1 MTDEKDFDFTRYF
14 ELKKQ
19 LEEASRLYY
28 KDGVSPMSDQDFDF
42 GLKEMEALE
51 KKYPELGGENSLT
64 KRVGNDLVND
74 FAKVSHAVP
83 MLSIANVYSKEEMAE
98 FVRAAEDGLAELD
111 EKRET
116 RDERGGV
123 LDERR
128 ETRDERGGVLD
139 DKCVGR
145 ESHANSFAHDRD
157 QHLVLEPQRGESTKT
172 RVYSEDSGA
181 AREEKGD
188 VPRASNLEPRASNL
202 EPRASKWICE
212 KKIDGVSLSIVYENG
227 RLKQAATRGD
237 GAQGDDV
244 TLNALTIADIPEYFD
259 AKKLKIAPSE
269 IPQGS
274 FEVRGE
280 VYMER
285 EAFER
290 LNERFILEGKK
301 TFQNCRNTVSGSLK
315 LKSVSECKTR
325 PMRFFAYHIPQSKN
339 KTHEENL
346 KQLQRLGFNTNAYW
360 KADTVEE
367 IMKISEEIG
376 ASRDSLPFDID
387 GMVVKLNNLEHQR
400 ALGSTSKSPRWAIAY
415 KFKAERAYT
424 PLLSVEFQ
432 VGRTGA
438 VTPVANLSPVRLAGT
453 TVKRATLH
461 NFDEVARLD
470 LHFGDTVGV
479 EKGGEIIPK
488 ITDVKKE
495 LRPSGALPV
504 TAPAVCPV
512 CGEPLTHIDD
522 EVILRCENLHCKAQV
537 QCLFEHFVSREA
549 MNIENLGPSLI
560 ASLLETG
567 KIKRI
572 PDLYRLTL
580 DDLLSQERMAQKSA
594 QNVFDAIEASKER
607 SLEHLLHGLGIR
619 FVGRTSARNLA
630 KHFRTLEKIRTATI
644 GELQNVTDV
653 GERIGQS
660 VYNFF
665 HTEIYTN
672 EVDELIELGC
682 PTEFKGVVKTLFAG
696 QTAVIT
702 GTLPNMDRDEA
713 RKIIEENGGKVS
725 GSVSKKTSWVLAGE
739 AAGSKLTKANELGI
753 PVHDEAWLMS
763 QIAEGDS
770 ETDDSAEIPAETAT
784 EIDNSKENVALER
797 ASAKPR
803 KDEQTSL
810 F

>member
-1 MTDEKDFDFTRYF
+1 MSEQKDIDRTRYF

-51 KKYPELGGENSLT
+51 AKYPELRGKGSLT
-64 KRVGNDLVND
+64 QKVGSDLTND
-74 FAKVSHAVP
+74 FAKVAHAVP
-83 MLSIANVYSKEEMAE
+83 MLSIANVYSEEEMRE
-98 FVRAAEDGLAELD
+98 FVKAAEEGIAALD
-111 EKRET
+111 ERRAQE
-116 RDERGGV
+116 
-123 LDERR
+123 DERR
-128 ETRDERGGVLD
+128 ETRDERSV
-139 DKCVGR
+139 
-145 ESHANSFAHDRD
+145 
-157 QHLVLEPQRGESTKT
+157 QGEK
-172 RVYSEDSGA
+172 
-181 AREEKGD
+181 
-188 VPRASNLEPRASNL
+188 RAT
-202 EPRASKWICE
+202 WICE
-212 KKIDGVSLSIVYENG
+212 RKIDGVSLSVIYENG

-259 AKKLKIAPSE
+259 AKKLKIDPSE
-269 IPQGS
+269 IPQGT

-290 LNERFILEGKK
+290 LNEQFILENKK

-315 LKSVSECKTR
+315 LKSVAECKTR
-325 PMRFFAYHIPQSKN
+325 PMRFFAYHIPQSNN

-346 KQLQRLGFNTNAYW
+346 KQLKRLGFHTNDYW
-360 KADTVEE
+360 TADTVDE
-367 IMKISEEIG
+367 IMAISEKIG

-387 GMVVKLNNLEHQR
+387 GMVVKLNDLQQQR
-400 ALGSTSKSPRWAIAY
+400 ELGSTSKSPRWAIAY

-438 VTPVANLSPVRLAGT
+438 VTPVANLAPVRLAGT

-470 LHFGDTVGV
+470 LHYGDTVGV

-488 ITDVKKE
+488 ITDVKRE
-495 LRPSGALPV
+495 LRPAGASPV
-504 TAPAVCPV
+504 VAPEKCPV
-512 CGEPLTHIDD
+512 CGEQLTHIDG
-522 EVILRCENLHCKAQV
+522 EVILRCENMHCQAQV

-549 MNIENLGPSLI
+549 MNIENLGPALI
-560 ASLLETG
+560 ASLLATG

-580 DDLLSQERMAQKSA
+580 EDLESQERMAKKSA
-594 QNVFDAIEASKER
+594 KNVFDAIQASKQR
-607 SLEHLLHGLGIR
+607 SLENLLHGFGIR
-619 FVGRTSARNLA
+619 FVGRTSARNIA
-630 KHFRTLEKIRTATI
+630 KHFRTLEKIRTATVE
-644 GELQNVTDV
+644 ELQNVTDV
-653 GERIGQS
+653 GERIGKS
-660 VYNFF
+660 VYEFF
-665 HTEIYTN
+665 HTPLYTN
-672 EVDELIELGC
+672 EIDELVELGL
-682 PTEFKGVVKTLFAG
+682 PTEFKGVVKTLFQG

-713 RKIIEENGGKVS
+713 RKLIEENGGKVS

-753 PVHDEAWLMS
+753 PVHDEAWLMA
-763 QIAEGDS
+763 QIANADES
-770 ETDDSAEIPAETAT
+770 DDATNENAGSSAGNFANEKASVSTTPAE
-784 EIDNSKENVALER
+784 D
-797 ASAKPR
+797 
-803 KDEQTSL
+803 QMSL
-810 F
+810 DL

>member
-1 MTDEKDFDFTRYF
+1 MDQKEIDLTRYF

-28 KDGVSPMSDQDFDF
+28 KEGVSPMSDQDFDF

-51 KKYPELGGENSLT
+51 AKYPELRGQGSLT
-64 KRVGNDLVND
+64 QRVGSDLTND
-74 FAKVSHAVP
+74 FAKVAHAVP
-83 MLSIANVYSKEEMAE
+83 MLSIANVYSAEEMAE
-98 FVRAAEDGLAELD
+98 FVKAAEDGISA
-111 EKRET
+111 
-116 RDERGGV
+116 
-123 LDERR
+123 
-128 ETRDERGGVLD
+128 
-139 DKCVGR
+139 
-145 ESHANSFAHDRD
+145 
-157 QHLVLEPQRGESTKT
+157 LEPQT
-172 RVYSEDSGA
+172 
-181 AREEKGD
+181 
-188 VPRASNLEPRASNL
+188 SNPKATEGRDLAPHT
-202 EPRASKWICE
+202 WICE
-212 KKIDGVSLSIVYENG
+212 RKIDGVSLSIVYENG

-259 AKKLKIAPSE
+259 AKKLKIDPSE
-269 IPQGS
+269 IPQGT

-290 LNERFILEGKK
+290 LNEQFILEGKK
-301 TFQNCRNTVSGSLK
+301 IFQNPRNTVSGSLK
-315 LKSVSECKTR
+315 LKSVAECKTR
-325 PMRFFAYHIPQSKN
+325 PMRFFAYHIPQSNN

-346 KQLQRLGFNTNAYW
+346 LQLKRLGFHTNDYW
-360 KADTVEE
+360 TADTTDE
-367 IMKISEEIG
+367 IMKISEQIG
-376 ASRDSLPFDID
+376 ASRDSLPFEID
-387 GMVVKLNNLEHQR
+387 GMVVKLNDLAMQR
-400 ALGSTSKSPRWAIAY
+400 ALGTTSKSPRWAIAY

-438 VTPVANLSPVRLAGT
+438 VTPVANLAPVRLAGT

-461 NFDEVARLD
+461 NFDEVSRLD
-470 LHFGDTVGV
+470 LHYGDTVGV

-495 LRPSGALPV
+495 LRPIGAEPV
-504 TAPAVCPV
+504 KAPEKCPV

-522 EVILRCENLHCKAQV
+522 EVILRCENMHCAAQV

-549 MNIENLGPSLI
+549 MNIENLGPALI
-560 ASLLETG
+560 ASLIATG

-580 DDLLSQERMAQKSA
+580 EDLESQERMAKKSA
-594 QNVFDAIEASKER
+594 KNVYDAIAASKER
-607 SLEHLLHGLGIR
+607 SLENLLHGLGIR

-630 KHFRTLEKIRTATI
+630 KHFRTLDKIRAATV
-644 GELQNVTDV
+644 EDLQNVTDV
-653 GERIGQS
+653 GERIGKS
-660 VYNFF
+660 VYDFF
-665 HTEIYTN
+665 HTERYRN
-672 EVDELIELGC
+672 EVEELIALGC
-682 PTEFKGVVKTLFAG
+682 PTEFKGIVKTLFQG

-702 GTLPNMDRDEA
+702 GTLPSMDRDEA
-713 RKIIEENGGKVS
+713 RKLIEENGGKVS

-753 PVHDEAWLMS
+753 PVHDEAWLLA
-763 QIAEGDS
+763 QIANSDSGDS
-770 ETDDSAEIPAETAT
+770 GDSGEPPDSANVEKDGSKKTAA
-784 EIDNSKENVALER
+784 DANGQL
-797 ASAKPR
+797 
-803 KDEQTSL
+803 SL

>member
-1 MTDEKDFDFTRYF
+1 MEQKDFDLTRYF

-28 KDGVSPMSDQDFDF
+28 KDGFSPMSDQDFDF

-51 KKYPELGGENSLT
+51 AKYPELRGKDSLT
-64 KRVGNDLVND
+64 QRVGSDLTND

-83 MLSIANVYSKEEMAE
+83 MLSIANVYSAEEMAE
-98 FVRAAEDGLAELD
+98 FVKAAEEGIAGLDPSAPPRSAQD
-111 EKRET
+111 DT
-116 RDERGGV
+116 RSV
-123 LDERR
+123 SL
-128 ETRDERGGVLD
+128 
-139 DKCVGR
+139 
-145 ESHANSFAHDRD
+145 
-157 QHLVLEPQRGESTKT
+157 
-172 RVYSEDSGA
+172 
-181 AREEKGD
+181 
-188 VPRASNLEPRASNL
+188 SNCS
-202 EPRASKWICE
+202 SKKWICE
-212 KKIDGVSLSIVYENG
+212 RKIDGVSLSIVYENG

-259 AKKLKIAPSE
+259 AKKLKIDPSE
-269 IPQGS
+269 IPQGT

-290 LNERFILEGKK
+290 LNEQFILEGKK
-301 TFQNCRNTVSGSLK
+301 IFQNPRNTVSGSLK
-315 LKSVSECKTR
+315 LKSVAECKTR
-325 PMRFFAYHIPQSKN
+325 PMRFFAYHIPQSN
-339 KTHEENL
+339 NVTHEENL
-346 KQLQRLGFNTNAYW
+346 LQLQKLGFHTNDYW
-360 KADTVEE
+360 TADTVDE
-367 IMKISEEIG
+367 IMKISEQIG
-376 ASRDSLPFDID
+376 ASRDSLPFEID
-387 GMVVKLNNLEHQR
+387 GMVVKLNDLQMQR
-400 ALGSTSKSPRWAIAY
+400 ELGSTSKSPRWAIAY

-438 VTPVANLSPVRLAGT
+438 VTPVANLAPVRLAGT

-495 LRPSGALPV
+495 LRPIGAQPV
-504 TAPAVCPV
+504 TAPEKCPV
-512 CGEPLTHIDD
+512 CGEPLTHIDG
-522 EVILRCENLHCKAQV
+522 EVILRCENMHCAAQV

-549 MNIENLGPSLI
+549 MNIENLGPALI
-560 ASLLETG
+560 ASLIATG

-572 PDLYRLTL
+572 PDLYRLTIE
-580 DDLLSQERMAQKSA
+580 DLESQERMAKKSA
-594 QNVFDAIEASKER
+594 KNVFDAIAASKER
-607 SLEHLLHGLGIR
+607 SLENLLHGLGIR

-644 GELQNVTDV
+644 EDLQNVTDV
-653 GERIGQS
+653 GERIGKS
-660 VYNFF
+660 VYDFF
-665 HTEIYTN
+665 HTPLYTN
-672 EVDELIELGC
+672 EIDELIELGC
-682 PTEFKGVVKTLFAG
+682 PTEFKGVVKTLFQG

-702 GTLPNMDRDEA
+702 GTLPSMEREEA
-713 RKIIEENGGKVS
+713 RKLIEENGGKVS

-753 PVHDEAWLMS
+753 PVHDEAWLLA
-763 QIAEGDS
+763 QIAAADSGEAPAPSPASDKQKAAGD
-770 ETDDSAEIPAETAT
+770 APAA
-784 EIDNSKENVALER
+784 DANGQL
-797 ASAKPR
+797 
-803 KDEQTSL
+803 SL

>member
-51 KKYPELGGENSLT
+51 KKYPELGGANSLT
-64 KRVGNDLVND
+64 KSIGSDLTND

-83 MLSIANVYSKEEMAE
+83 MLSIANVYSTEEMAE
-98 FVRAAEDGLAELD
+98 FVRAAEDGLMELGV
-111 EKRET
+111 KRE
-116 RDERGGV
+116 EGGFSNSVILEPQRGDGIHK
-123 LDERR
+123 RR
-128 ETRDERGGVLD
+128 ETRDER
-139 DKCVGR
+139 
-145 ESHANSFAHDRD
+145 
-157 QHLVLEPQRGESTKT
+157 
-172 RVYSEDSGA
+172 EDNGA
-181 AREEKGD
+181 AREEKND
-188 VPRASNLEPRASNL
+188 VSRASNL

-259 AKKLKIAPSE
+259 AKKLKIDPSE
-269 IPQGS
+269 IPQGT

-325 PMRFFAYHIPQSKN
+325 PMRFFAYHIPQSGN

-346 KQLQRLGFNTNAYW
+346 LQLKRLGFNTNEYW

-376 ASRDSLPFDID
+376 ASRDSLAFDID

-488 ITDVKKE
+488 ITDVKSE
-495 LRPSGALPV
+495 LRPAGALPV

-572 PDLYRLTL
+572 PDLYRLTME
-580 DDLLSQERMAQKSA
+580 DLLSQERMAQKSA
-594 QNVFDAIEASKER
+594 KNVFDAIEASKER

-644 GELQNVTDV
+644 EELQNVTDV

-665 HTEIYTN
+665 HTEMYTN

-753 PVHDEAWLMS
+753 PVHDEAWLMA
-763 QIAEGDS
+763 QIAESDTEAENS
-770 ETDDSAEIPAETAT
+770 TEADTSSNAPTTSAPAKADTP
-784 EIDNSKENVALER
+784 SGQL
-797 ASAKPR
+797 
-803 KDEQTSL
+803 SL

>member
-1 MTDEKDFDFTRYF
+1 MNDKRAEDFSRYF

-28 KDGVSPMSDQDFDF
+28 KEGVSPMSDQDFDF

-51 KKYPELGGENSLT
+51 AKYPELHGKDSLT
-64 KRVGNDLVND
+64 QKVGSDLTND

-83 MLSIANVYSKEEMAE
+83 MLSIANVYSAEEMAE
-98 FVRAAEDGLAELD
+98 FVKAAEDGIATL
-111 EKRET
+111 
-116 RDERGGV
+116 
-123 LDERR
+123 
-128 ETRDERGGVLD
+128 
-139 DKCVGR
+139 
-145 ESHANSFAHDRD
+145 NSEIQNPNFH
-157 QHLVLEPQRGESTKT
+157 T
-172 RVYSEDSGA
+172 
-181 AREEKGD
+181 
-188 VPRASNLEPRASNL
+188 
-202 EPRASKWICE
+202 WICE
-212 KKIDGVSLSIVYENG
+212 RKIDGVSLSIVYENG

-259 AKKLKIAPSE
+259 AKKLKIDPSE
-269 IPQGS
+269 IPQGT

-290 LNERFILEGKK
+290 LNEQFILEGKK
-301 TFQNCRNTVSGSLK
+301 IFQNPRNTVSGSLK
-315 LKSVSECKTR
+315 LKSVAECKTR
-325 PMRFFAYHIPQSKN
+325 PMRFFAYHIPQSNN

-346 KQLQRLGFNTNAYW
+346 LQLKRLGFHTNDYWTADNT
-360 KADTVEE
+360 EE
-367 IMKISEEIG
+367 IMKISEQIG
-376 ASRDSLPFDID
+376 ASRDSLPFEID
-387 GMVVKLNNLEHQR
+387 GMVVKLNDLAMQR
-400 ALGSTSKSPRWAIAY
+400 ALGTTSKSPRWAIAY

-438 VTPVANLSPVRLAGT
+438 VTPVANLAPVRLAGT

-470 LHFGDTVGV
+470 LHYGDTVGV

-495 LRPSGALPV
+495 LRPIGAEPV
-504 TAPAVCPV
+504 IAPTKCPE
-512 CGEPLTHIDD
+512 CGEPLTHVDG
-522 EVILRCENLHCKAQV
+522 EVILRCENMHCAAQV

-560 ASLLETG
+560 ASLIATG

-580 DDLLSQERMAQKSA
+580 EDLESQERMAKKSA
-594 QNVFDAIEASKER
+594 KNVFDAIAASKER
-607 SLEHLLHGLGIR
+607 SLENLLHGLGIR
-619 FVGRTSARNLA
+619 FVGRTSARNIA
-630 KHFRTLEKIRTATI
+630 KHFRTLEKIRTATV
-644 GELQNVTDV
+644 EDLQNVTDV
-653 GERIGQS
+653 GERIGKS
-660 VYNFF
+660 VYDFF
-665 HTEIYTN
+665 HTERYTQ
-672 EVDELIELGC
+672 EIDELIELGC
-682 PTEFKGVVKTLFAG
+682 PTEFKGVVKTLFQG

-702 GTLPNMDRDEA
+702 GTLPTMDRDEA
-713 RKIIEENGGKVS
+713 RKLIEENGGKVA

-753 PVHDEAWLMS
+753 PVHDEAWLLE
-763 QIAEGDS
+763 QIAAADS
-770 ETDDSAEIPAETAT
+770 DAGSDSGNNGDDSANDSTSIEKEKPAAQG
-784 EIDNSKENVALER
+784 NGQL
-797 ASAKPR
+797 
-803 KDEQTSL
+803 SL

>member
-1 MTDEKDFDFTRYF
+1 MSDQKDIDRTRYF

-51 KKYPELGGENSLT
+51 AKYPELRGKESLT
-64 KRVGNDLVND
+64 QRVGSDLTND
-74 FAKVSHAVP
+74 FAKVAHAVP
-83 MLSIANVYSKEEMAE
+83 MLSIANVYSEEEMRE
-98 FVRAAEDGLAELD
+98 FVRAAEEGIAALD
-111 EKRET
+111 ERRQPYKASDATNEVGHNRAERFGLERSDSPKT
-116 RDERGGV
+116 RDEREIPGQAGN
-123 LDERR
+123 
-128 ETRDERGGVLD
+128 
-139 DKCVGR
+139 DKFA
-145 ESHANSFAHDRD
+145 ANDKHDRAHTSKRSD
-157 QHLVLEPQRGESTKT
+157 LTAH
-172 RVYSEDSGA
+172 
-181 AREEKGD
+181 
-188 VPRASNLEPRASNL
+188 
-202 EPRASKWICE
+202 KWICE
-212 KKIDGVSLSIVYENG
+212 RKIDGVSLSLVYENG

-259 AKKLKIAPSE
+259 VKKLKIDPSE
-269 IPQGS
+269 IPQGT

-290 LNERFILEGKK
+290 LNEQFILENKK

-315 LKSVSECKTR
+315 LKSVAECKTR
-325 PMRFFAYHIPQSKN
+325 PMRFFAYHIPQSN
-339 KTHEENL
+339 NATHEENL
-346 KQLQRLGFNTNAYW
+346 KQLKRLGFHTNDYW
-360 KADTVEE
+360 TADTVDE
-367 IMKISEEIG
+367 IMAISEKIG

-387 GMVVKLNNLEHQR
+387 GMVVKLNDLAMQR
-400 ALGSTSKSPRWAIAY
+400 ELGSTSKSPRWAIAY

-438 VTPVANLSPVRLAGT
+438 VTPVANLAPVRLAGT

-470 LHFGDTVGV
+470 LHYGDTVGV

-495 LRPSGALPV
+495 LRPAGAQPV
-504 TAPAVCPV
+504 TAPDKCPE
-512 CGEPLTHIDD
+512 CGEPLTHIDG

-549 MNIENLGPSLI
+549 MNIENLGPALI
-560 ASLLETG
+560 ASLLATG

-580 DDLLSQERMAQKSA
+580 EDLESQERMAKKSA
-594 QNVFDAIEASKER
+594 KNVFDAIQASKQK
-607 SLEHLLHGLGIR
+607 SLENLLHGLGIR
-619 FVGRTSARNLA
+619 FVGRTSARNIA
-630 KHFRTLEKIRTATI
+630 KHFRTLEKIRTATVE
-644 GELQNVTDV
+644 ELQNVTDV
-653 GERIGQS
+653 GERIGKS
-660 VYNFF
+660 VYDFF
-665 HTEIYTN
+665 HTPLYTN
-672 EVDELIELGC
+672 EIDELVALGL
-682 PTEFKGVVKTLFAG
+682 PTEFKGIVKTLFQG

-713 RKIIEENGGKVS
+713 RKLIEENGGKVS

-739 AAGSKLTKANELGI
+739 AAGSKLTKANELEI
-753 PVHDEAWLMS
+753 PVHDEAWLMA
-763 QIAEGDS
+763 QIANADAA
-770 ETDDSAEIPAETAT
+770 TDDGSTGSPTISPTDSSAAPAA
-784 EIDNSKENVALER
+784 KEDQL
-797 ASAKPR
+797 
-803 KDEQTSL
+803 SL
-810 F
+810 NL

>member
-1 MTDEKDFDFTRYF
+1 MSEQKDIDRTRYF

-51 KKYPELGGENSLT
+51 AKYPELRGKGSLT
-64 KRVGNDLVND
+64 QKVGSDLTND
-74 FAKVSHAVP
+74 FAKVAHAVP
-83 MLSIANVYSKEEMAE
+83 MLSIANVYSEEEMRE
-98 FVRAAEDGLAELD
+98 FVKAAEEGIASLETSLDPSRIRAQDDEKGRAQDDGNGRAQGD
-111 EKRET
+111 EKRAT
-116 RDERGGV
+116 
-123 LDERR
+123 
-128 ETRDERGGVLD
+128 
-139 DKCVGR
+139 
-145 ESHANSFAHDRD
+145 
-157 QHLVLEPQRGESTKT
+157 
-172 RVYSEDSGA
+172 
-181 AREEKGD
+181 
-188 VPRASNLEPRASNL
+188 
-202 EPRASKWICE
+202 WICE
-212 KKIDGVSLSIVYENG
+212 RKIDGVSLSVVYENG

-259 AKKLKIAPSE
+259 AKKLKIDPSE
-269 IPQGS
+269 IPQGT

-290 LNERFILEGKK
+290 LNEQFILENKK

-315 LKSVSECKTR
+315 LKSVAECKTR
-325 PMRFFAYHIPQSKN
+325 PMRFFAYHIPQSNN

-346 KQLQRLGFNTNAYW
+346 KQLKRLGFHTNDYW
-360 KADTVEE
+360 TADTVDE
-367 IMKISEEIG
+367 IMAISEKIG

-387 GMVVKLNNLEHQR
+387 GMVVKLNDLQQQR
-400 ALGSTSKSPRWAIAY
+400 ELGSTSKSPRWAIAY

-438 VTPVANLSPVRLAGT
+438 VTPVANLAPVRLAGT

-470 LHFGDTVGV
+470 LHYGDTVGV

-488 ITDVKKE
+488 ITDVKRE
-495 LRPSGALPV
+495 LRPAGASPV
-504 TAPAVCPV
+504 VAPEKCPV
-512 CGEPLTHIDD
+512 CGEPLTHIDG
-522 EVILRCENLHCKAQV
+522 EVILRCENMHCQAQV

-549 MNIENLGPSLI
+549 MNIENLGPALI
-560 ASLLETG
+560 ASLLATG

-580 DDLLSQERMAQKSA
+580 EDLESQERMAKKSA
-594 QNVFDAIEASKER
+594 KNVYDAIAASKQR
-607 SLEHLLHGLGIR
+607 SLENLLHGLGIR
-619 FVGRTSARNLA
+619 FVGRTSARNIA
-630 KHFRTLEKIRTATI
+630 KHFRTLEKIRTATVE
-644 GELQNVTDV
+644 ELQNVTDV
-653 GERIGQS
+653 GERIGKS
-660 VYNFF
+660 VYEFF
-665 HTEIYTN
+665 HTPLYTN
-672 EVDELIELGC
+672 EIDELVALGL
-682 PTEFKGVVKTLFAG
+682 PTEFKGVVKTLFQG

-713 RKIIEENGGKVS
+713 RKLIEENGGKVS

-753 PVHDEAWLMS
+753 PVHDEAWLMA
-763 QIAEGDS
+763 QIANADESG
-770 ETDDSAEIPAETAT
+770 DDSDENDAPANEASNTTKPAE
-784 EIDNSKENVALER
+784 DQMSLE
-797 ASAKPR
+797 
-803 KDEQTSL
+803 L
-810 F
+810 

>member
-1 MTDEKDFDFTRYF
+1 MSEQKDIDRTRYF

-51 KKYPELGGENSLT
+51 AKYPELRGKGSLT
-64 KRVGNDLVND
+64 QKVGSDLTND
-74 FAKVSHAVP
+74 FAKVAHAVP
-83 MLSIANVYSKEEMAE
+83 MLSIANVYSEEEMRE
-98 FVRAAEDGLAELD
+98 FVKAAEEGIASLETSLDPSRIRAQDD
-111 EKRET
+111 EKGST
-116 RDERGGV
+116 QDEREIPGQAGN
-123 LDERR
+123 
-128 ETRDERGGVLD
+128 
-139 DKCVGR
+139 DKK
-145 ESHANSFAHDRD
+145 A
-157 QHLVLEPQRGESTKT
+157 T
-172 RVYSEDSGA
+172 
-181 AREEKGD
+181 
-188 VPRASNLEPRASNL
+188 
-202 EPRASKWICE
+202 WICE
-212 KKIDGVSLSIVYENG
+212 RKIDGVSLSVVYENG

-259 AKKLKIAPSE
+259 AKKLKIDPSE
-269 IPQGS
+269 IPQGT

-290 LNERFILEGKK
+290 LNEQFILENKK

-315 LKSVSECKTR
+315 LKSVAECKTR
-325 PMRFFAYHIPQSKN
+325 PMRFFAYHIPQSNN

-346 KQLQRLGFNTNAYW
+346 KQLKRLGFHTNDYW
-360 KADTVEE
+360 TADTVDE
-367 IMKISEEIG
+367 IMAISEKIG

-387 GMVVKLNNLEHQR
+387 GMVVKLNDLQQQR
-400 ALGSTSKSPRWAIAY
+400 ELGSTSKSPRWAIAY

-438 VTPVANLSPVRLAGT
+438 VTPVANLAPVRLAGT

-470 LHFGDTVGV
+470 LHYGDTVGV

-488 ITDVKKE
+488 ITDVKRE
-495 LRPSGALPV
+495 LRPAGASPV
-504 TAPAVCPV
+504 VAPEKCPV
-512 CGEPLTHIDD
+512 CGELLTHIDG
-522 EVILRCENLHCKAQV
+522 EVILRCENMHCQAQV

-549 MNIENLGPSLI
+549 MNIENLGPALI
-560 ASLLETG
+560 ASLLATG

-580 DDLLSQERMAQKSA
+580 EDLESQERMAKKSA
-594 QNVFDAIEASKER
+594 KNVFDAIQASKQR
-607 SLEHLLHGLGIR
+607 SLENLLHGLGIR
-619 FVGRTSARNLA
+619 FVGRTSARNIA
-630 KHFRTLEKIRTATI
+630 KHFRTLEKIRTATVE
-644 GELQNVTDV
+644 ELQNVTDV
-653 GERIGQS
+653 GERIGKS
-660 VYNFF
+660 VYEFF
-665 HTEIYTN
+665 HTPLYTN
-672 EVDELIELGC
+672 EIDELVALGL
-682 PTEFKGVVKTLFAG
+682 PTEFKGVVKTLFQG

-713 RKIIEENGGKVS
+713 RKLIEENGGKVS
-725 GSVSKKTSWVLAGE
+725 GSVSKKTSWILAGE

-753 PVHDEAWLMS
+753 PVHDEAWLMA
-763 QIAEGDS
+763 QIANADESGDTTNENGAPAGAAS
-770 ETDDSAEIPAETAT
+770 NTTKPAEDQMMLD
-784 EIDNSKENVALER
+784 I
-797 ASAKPR
+797 
-803 KDEQTSL
+803 
-810 F
+810 

>member
-28 KDGVSPMSDQDFDF
+28 KDGISPMSDQDFDF

-51 KKYPELGGENSLT
+51 KKYPELGGANSLT
-64 KRVGNDLVND
+64 KSVGSDLTND

-83 MLSIANVYSKEEMAE
+83 MLSIANVYSTEEMAE
-98 FVRAAEDGLAELD
+98 FVRAAEDGLMELGV
-111 EKRET
+111 KRE
-116 RDERGGV
+116 EGSFSNSVILEPQRGDGIHK
-123 LDERR
+123 RR
-128 ETRDERGGVLD
+128 ETRDER
-139 DKCVGR
+139 
-145 ESHANSFAHDRD
+145 
-157 QHLVLEPQRGESTKT
+157 
-172 RVYSEDSGA
+172 EDNGA
-181 AREEKGD
+181 SREEKND
-188 VPRASNLEPRASNL
+188 VSRASNL

-237 GAQGDDV
+237 GVQGDDV

-259 AKKLKIAPSE
+259 AKKLKIDPSE
-269 IPQGS
+269 IPQGT

-301 TFQNCRNTVSGSLK
+301 IFQNCRNTVSGSLK
-315 LKSVSECKTR
+315 IKSVSECKTR

-346 KQLQRLGFNTNAYW
+346 LQLKRLGFNTNEYW
-360 KADTVEE
+360 KADSVEE

-438 VTPVANLSPVRLAGT
+438 VTPVANLAPVRLAGT

-488 ITDVKKE
+488 ITDVKSE
-495 LRPSGALPV
+495 LRPAGALPV

-572 PDLYRLTL
+572 PDLYRLTME
-580 DDLLSQERMAQKSA
+580 DLLSQERMAQKSA
-594 QNVFDAIEASKER
+594 KNVFDAIEASKER

-644 GELQNVTDV
+644 EELQNVTDV
-653 GERIGQS
+653 GERIGKS
-660 VYNFF
+660 VYDFF
-665 HTEIYTN
+665 HTEMYTN
-672 EVDELIELGC
+672 EVDELIELGL
-682 PTEFKGVVKTLFAG
+682 PTEFKGVVKTLFQG

-713 RKIIEENGGKVS
+713 RKIIEENGGKVA

-753 PVHDEAWLMS
+753 PVHDEAWLMA
-763 QIAEGDS
+763 QIAEGDTEAENS
-770 ETDDSAEIPAETAT
+770 TEADTSSNAPTTSAPAKADTP
-784 EIDNSKENVALER
+784 SGQL
-797 ASAKPR
+797 
-803 KDEQTSL
+803 SL

>member
-1 MTDEKDFDFTRYF
+1 MDQKDIDRTRYF

-28 KDGVSPMSDQDFDF
+28 KEGVSPMSDQDFDF

-51 KKYPELGGENSLT
+51 AKYPELRGNASLT
-64 KRVGNDLVND
+64 QRVGSDLTND
-74 FAKVSHAVP
+74 FAKVAHAVP
-83 MLSIANVYSKEEMAE
+83 MLSIANVYSAEEMAE
-98 FVRAAEDGLAELD
+98 FVKAAEEGIESL
-111 EKRET
+111 
-116 RDERGGV
+116 G
-123 LDERR
+123 
-128 ETRDERGGVLD
+128 D
-139 DKCVGR
+139 DKR
-145 ESHANSFAHDRD
+145 TTSAH
-157 QHLVLEPQRGESTKT
+157 
-172 RVYSEDSGA
+172 
-181 AREEKGD
+181 
-188 VPRASNLEPRASNL
+188 
-202 EPRASKWICE
+202 KWICE
-212 KKIDGVSLSIVYENG
+212 RKIDGVSLSIVYENG

-244 TLNALTIADIPEYFD
+244 TLNALTIADIPETLD
-259 AKKLKIAPSE
+259 AKKLKIDPSE
-269 IPQGS
+269 IPQGT

-290 LNERFILEGKK
+290 LNEQFILEGKK
-301 TFQNCRNTVSGSLK
+301 IFQNPRNTVSGSLK
-315 LKSVSECKTR
+315 LKSVAECKTR
-325 PMRFFAYHIPQSKN
+325 PMRFFAYHIPQSDN

-346 KQLQRLGFNTNAYW
+346 QQLKKLGFHTNDYWTAENT
-360 KADTVEE
+360 EE
-367 IMKISEEIG
+367 IMKISEQIG
-376 ASRDSLPFDID
+376 ASRDSLPFEID
-387 GMVVKLNNLEHQR
+387 GMVVKLNDLAMQR
-400 ALGSTSKSPRWAIAY
+400 ALGTTSKSPRWAIAY

-438 VTPVANLSPVRLAGT
+438 VTPVANLAPVRLAGT

-495 LRPSGALPV
+495 LRPVGAEPV
-504 TAPAVCPV
+504 KAPEKCPE
-512 CGEPLTHIDD
+512 CGEPLTHVDG

-549 MNIENLGPSLI
+549 MNIENLGPALI
-560 ASLLETG
+560 ASLIATG

-580 DDLLSQERMAQKSA
+580 EDLESQERMAKKSA
-594 QNVFDAIEASKER
+594 KNVYDAIAASKER
-607 SLEHLLHGLGIR
+607 SLENLLHGLGIR

-630 KHFRTLEKIRTATI
+630 KHFRTLDKIRAATV
-644 GELQNVTDV
+644 EDLQNVNDV
-653 GERIGQS
+653 GERIGKS
-660 VYNFF
+660 VYDFF
-665 HTEIYTN
+665 HTELYRN
-672 EVDELIELGC
+672 EVEELIALGL
-682 PTEFKGVVKTLFAG
+682 PTEFKGVVKTLFQG

-702 GTLPNMDRDEA
+702 GTLPTMEREEA
-713 RKIIEENGGKVS
+713 RKLIEENGGKVS

-753 PVHDEAWLMS
+753 PVHDEAWLLE
-763 QIAEGDS
+763 QIANSDS
-770 ETDDSAEIPAETAT
+770 GEDSGESAGPDTTENDGSKKPAA
-784 EIDNSKENVALER
+784 DANGQL
-797 ASAKPR
+797 
-803 KDEQTSL
+803 SL